1 MTIQQPYTINRKI
14 ICEPFSPLA
23 EKPKEVQGFAFME
36 HKVKMISTTVLYN
49 YENGMERDV
58 CINQGNLIWVD
69 GDHSKA
75 PWALKIYE
83 IEGKKCIIVPY
94 ELIIMVQGS

>member
-1 MTIQQPYTINRKI
+1 MNIQASYTLNRKV
-14 ICEPFSPLA
+14 ICEPFPLSV

-49 YENGMERDV
+49 YENGTERDA
-58 CINQGNLIWVD
+58 CINQGNVIWVD
-69 GDHSKA
+69 GDHSKS
-75 PWALKIYE
+75 PWALKVYE

-94 ELIIMVQGS
+94 ELIVMVQGS